1 MYSCASGNEVAYLK
15 TNKVMEVVTTS
26 IKPLPFYLGVTLS
39 IGLTGLI
46 QLVGI
51 VVIIGGLSIYFV
63 LPERNTACG

>member
-1 MYSCASGNEVAYLK
+1 MFVFFFIIVSLCFLTVFTYLFLH
-15 TNKVMEVVTTS
+15 ES
-26 IKPLPFYLGVTLS
+26 ISLQ
-39 IGLTGLI
+39 